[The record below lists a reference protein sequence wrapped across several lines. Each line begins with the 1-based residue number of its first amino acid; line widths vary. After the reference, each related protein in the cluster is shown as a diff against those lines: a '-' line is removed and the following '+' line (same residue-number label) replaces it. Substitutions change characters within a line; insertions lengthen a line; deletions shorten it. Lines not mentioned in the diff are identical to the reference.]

1 VSRDL
6 LILDFDGTL
15 CLGDAPVLAYASEIA
30 RAVGEPEAS
39 IRTPLE
45 AFLSGEDSTRFA
57 GCADGYSA
65 VALWARAHHLDE
77 SSMSAAYLASREVLE
92 SGALAIETPA
102 GIEDFLRAFAH
113 WERVLVTNAPT
124 AGTELLVERL
134 GLAPLLDRV
143 IGDAGKP
150 EGLHRYTEP
159 GADGD
164 PRERG
169 RTLSIGDIWRNDLE
183 PVAHVAAT
191 ALVERHAQPDARPTF
206 RAPRIEDLYDVIAHW
221 CTSPSTP
228 A

>member
-1 VSRDL
+1 MSRDL

-15 CLGDAPVLAYASEIA
+15 CLGDAPVLAYATEVA
-30 RAVGEPEAS
+30 RALGHPEAS
-39 IRTPLE
+39 ILVPLE
-45 AFLSGEDSTRFA
+45 AFLNGEEPRGFA
-57 GCADGYSA
+57 GSADGYSA
-65 VALWARAHHLDE
+65 VAHWARSHGLEERA
-77 SSMSAAYLASREVLE
+77 MSAAYHASREALA
-92 SGALAIETPA
+92 SGAIDIRTPD
-102 GIEDFLRAFAH
+102 GIEGFLRGFSD

-150 EGLHRYTEP
+150 EGLRRFTAP

-164 PRERG
+164 PRRRS

-183 PVAHVAAT
+183 PVAHAAAT
-191 ALVERHAQPDARPTF
+191 ALIERHPQADAQPTF
-206 RAPRIEDLYDVIAHW
+206 RGSRIDALYDDIAHW
-221 CTSPSTP
+221 CTSSSTP